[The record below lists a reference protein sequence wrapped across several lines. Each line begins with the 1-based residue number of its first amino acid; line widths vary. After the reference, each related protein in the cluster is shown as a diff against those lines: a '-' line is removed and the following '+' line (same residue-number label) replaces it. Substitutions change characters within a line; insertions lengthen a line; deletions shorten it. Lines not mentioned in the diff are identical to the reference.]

1 MFVIVLAQIV
11 YIQTAEK
18 DKWEKASKQNR
29 ATITKPII
37 ATRGNIYDCQNRLL
51 ASSVPQYSIHMDT
64 RVEALHLGGDTLFH
78 QYVDSMAEGFSRIIG
93 DKSAAEYKQMDAKD
107 KRRFVTD
114 SILNNALYILMLA
127 FCIYT
132 AIQRPNFVTLGS
144 LGNLIVQVAA
154 YLPMALGIAGCIVL
168 TGTDLSAGRAVGLT
182 AAITGAFL
190 QKADY
195 ANKMLTFLPE
205 VTPFWMFVTLLS
217 VVAIGA
223 IIGLVNGFFV
233 AKFSLHPFIVT
244 LSTQLI
250 TYGAIL
256 WFFDLNGN
264 NGAPIGGLDNLYKD
278 FLGTT
283 MFKMGNT
290 PIPLYVLY
298 AVILTALMWF
308 IWNKTTFGKNM
319 FAVGSNAEAAKVS
332 GVNVF
337 WTTVLVHTLAG
348 AMYGYSGFVEGFR
361 SGSIAAG
368 TGANYECDA
377 IAACVI
383 GGVSFVGGTGKI
395 SGIVMGVFVLRIIF
409 IALTMLGVSSSSL
422 YIIKGAIILCACA
435 LDMRKYLVKK

>member
-1 MFVIVLAQIV
+1 MANPVKNLQ
-11 YIQTAEK
+11 
-18 DKWEKASKQNR
+18 R
-29 ATITKPII
+29 A
-37 ATRGNIYDCQNRLL
+37 
-51 ASSVPQYSIHMDT
+51 
-64 RVEALHLGGDTLFH
+64 
-78 QYVDSMAEGFSRIIG
+78 
-93 DKSAAEYKQMDAKD
+93 AAEYQNMSKKD
-107 KRRFVTD
+107 QKRYVTD
-114 SILNNALYILMLA
+114 LILNNALYILMLV

-132 AIQRPNFVTLGS
+132 AIQRPNFLSMGS

-182 AAITGAFL
+182 AAVTGAFL
-190 QKADY
+190 QRIDY

-205 VTPFWMFVTLLS
+205 VTPFWMFVTLLT

-223 IIGLVNGFFV
+223 IIGLINGFFV

-250 TYGAIL
+250 TYGIIL
-256 WFFDLNGN
+256 WFFALNGN
-264 NGAPIGGLDNLYKD
+264 NGQPISGLSDEYKT
-278 FLGTT
+278 FVNGEMFRLG
-283 MFKMGNT
+283 NVAV
-290 PIPLYVLY
+290 PRYVAY
-298 AVILTALMWF
+298 AVILVALMWF

-348 AMYGYSGFVEGFR
+348 AMYGYTGFIEGAR
-361 SGSIAAG
+361 SGSVAAG
-368 TGANYECDA
+368 TGLNAECDA

-395 SGIVMGVFVLRIIF
+395 SGIILGVVVLRLIF
-409 IALTMLGVSSSSL
+409 VALTMLGVDSSSL
-422 YIIKGAIILCACA
+422 YIIKGAIILCACS

>member
-1 MFVIVLAQIV
+1 MA
-11 YIQTAEK
+11 
-18 DKWEKASKQNR
+18 N
-29 ATITKPII
+29 PIENLQR
-37 ATRGNIYDCQNRLL
+37 T
-51 ASSVPQYSIHMDT
+51 
-64 RVEALHLGGDTLFH
+64 
-78 QYVDSMAEGFSRIIG
+78 
-93 DKSAAEYKQMDAKD
+93 AAEYQKMSKKD
-107 KRRFVTD
+107 QKRFVTD
-114 SILNNALYILMLA
+114 LILNNALYILMLA

-132 AIQRPNFVTLGS
+132 AIQRPNFLSLGS

-190 QKADY
+190 QRIDY

-223 IIGLVNGFFV
+223 VIGLVNGFFV

-250 TYGAIL
+250 TYGIIL
-256 WFFDLNGN
+256 WFFDFN
-264 NGAPIGGLDNLYKD
+264 NGAPIGGLDKIYRN
-278 FLGTT
+278 FLGTP
-283 MFKMGNT
+283 MFYMDNT

-298 AVILTALMWF
+298 AVLLTALMWF

-319 FAVGSNAEAAKVS
+319 FAVGSNGEAAKVS

-337 WTTVLVHTLAG
+337 LTTVLVHTLAG

-395 SGIVMGVFVLRIIF
+395 SGIVLGVFVLRIIF

>member
-1 MFVIVLAQIV
+1 MVNPV
-11 YIQTAEK
+11 
-18 DKWEKASKQNR
+18 DKLQR
-29 ATITKPII
+29 T
-37 ATRGNIYDCQNRLL
+37 
-51 ASSVPQYSIHMDT
+51 
-64 RVEALHLGGDTLFH
+64 
-78 QYVDSMAEGFSRIIG
+78 
-93 DKSAAEYKQMDAKD
+93 AAEFRQKDIKD
-107 KRRFVTD
+107 KRRYLVD
-114 SILNNALYILMLA
+114 MVLNNALYILMLV

-132 AIQRPNFVTLGS
+132 AIQKPNFLSMSS

-182 AAITGAFL
+182 AAVTGAFL
-190 QKADY
+190 QRTDY
-195 ANKMLTFLPE
+195 PSKMLSFLPE
-205 VTPFWMFVTLLS
+205 VTPFWMIVTLLS
-217 VVAIGA
+217 VIAIGA
-223 IIGLVNGFFV
+223 IIGLINGFFV

-250 TYGAIL
+250 TFGIIL
-256 WFFDLNGN
+256 WFFDFN
-264 NGAPIGGLDNLYKD
+264 NGAPIGGLDEIYRN

-283 MFKMGNT
+283 MFKMGKT

-298 AVILTALMWF
+298 AVFLTGIMWF
-308 IWNKTTFGKNM
+308 IWNKTRFGKNM

-337 WTTVLVHTLAG
+337 LTTMLVHTLAG

-395 SGIVMGVFVLRIIF
+395 SGIVLGVFVLRIIF

>member
-1 MFVIVLAQIV
+1 MVNPV
-11 YIQTAEK
+11 
-18 DKWEKASKQNR
+18 DKLQR
-29 ATITKPII
+29 T
-37 ATRGNIYDCQNRLL
+37 
-51 ASSVPQYSIHMDT
+51 
-64 RVEALHLGGDTLFH
+64 
-78 QYVDSMAEGFSRIIG
+78 
-93 DKSAAEYKQMDAKD
+93 AAEFRQMDQKD
-107 KRRFVTD
+107 KRRYLVD
-114 SILNNALYILMLA
+114 GILNNALYILMLV

-132 AIQRPNFVTLGS
+132 WIEKPNFLSMSS

-182 AAITGAFL
+182 AAVTGAFL
-190 QKADY
+190 QRTDY
-195 ANKMLTFLPE
+195 PSKMLAFLPE
-205 VTPFWMFVTLLS
+205 VTPFWMFITLLS

-223 IIGLVNGFFV
+223 IIGLINGFFV

-250 TYGAIL
+250 TFGIIL
-256 WFFDLNGN
+256 WFFDFN
-264 NGAPIGGLDNLYKD
+264 NGAPIGGLDEIYRN

-283 MFKMGNT
+283 MFKMGKT

-298 AVILTALMWF
+298 AVILTGLMWF
-308 IWNKTTFGKNM
+308 IWNKTRFGKNM

-337 WTTVLVHTLAG
+337 MTTVLVHTLAG

-395 SGIVMGVFVLRIIF
+395 SGIVLGVFVLRIIF

>member
-1 MFVIVLAQIV
+1 M
-11 YIQTAEK
+11 T
-18 DKWEKASKQNR
+18 N
-29 ATITKPII
+29 P
-37 ATRGNIYDCQNRLL
+37 
-51 ASSVPQYSIHMDT
+51 
-64 RVEALHLGGDTLFH
+64 VENLRRT
-78 QYVDSMAEGFSRIIG
+78 
-93 DKSAAEYKQMDAKD
+93 AAEYNAMGLKD
-107 KRRFVTD
+107 KRRFWTD
-114 SILNNALYILMLA
+114 GILNNALYILMLV
-127 FCIYT
+127 FCVYT
-132 AIQRPNFVTLGS
+132 AVQRPNFLSMTS
-144 LGNLIVQVAA
+144 LGNLLVQVAA

-182 AAITGAFL
+182 AAVTGAFL
-190 QKADY
+190 QRFDLP
-195 ANKMLTFLPE
+195 NKMLSFLPA
-205 VTPFWMFVTLLS
+205 VTPFWMVVTLLA
-217 VVAIGA
+217 VIAIGA
-223 IIGLVNGFFV
+223 VIGLVNGFFV
-233 AKFSLHPFIVT
+233 AKFNLHPFIVT

-250 TYGAIL
+250 TYGIIL
-256 WFFDLNGN
+256 WFFEFNK
-264 NGAPIGGLDNLYKD
+264 GAPISGLDDIYRD

-290 PIPLYVLY
+290 PIPLYALY
-298 AVILTALMWF
+298 AVFLTALMWF

-337 WTTVLVHTLAG
+337 LTTMLVHTLAG

-395 SGIVMGVFVLRIIF
+395 SGIVMGVFILRIIF